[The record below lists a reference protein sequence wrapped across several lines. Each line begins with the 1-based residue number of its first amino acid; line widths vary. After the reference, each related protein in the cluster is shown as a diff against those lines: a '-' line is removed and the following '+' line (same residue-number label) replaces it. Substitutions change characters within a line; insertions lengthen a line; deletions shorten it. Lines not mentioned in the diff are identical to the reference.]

1 MTAASASG
9 RTPDFRCG
17 TTSSGVYFEVHGAGA
32 PLFLGFPIMASH
44 ALVFGDAAAEMRSG
58 FLAGLTDGS
67 QVLLVDY
74 PSIGRSTTIPPLELK
89 VDRVC
94 DDMLNVADA
103 AGIDSF
109 AWWGGTF
116 GAVTGL
122 ALAARTDRVDALVC
136 AGWSPLGTPYAGMV
150 AAARVQLQDPP
161 PHARVMLR
169 DPGQY
174 AQWSTFYGSLGD
186 GWEAQTVQRIRCPR
200 AVIYGD
206 HAESSVGD
214 CPLPIAATLRART
227 PELQNLG
234 WQVIEVP
241 RADASLV
248 LEPDRLVPPA
258 RRFLDSV
265 FYAS

>member
-1 MTAASASG
+1 MSASG
-9 RTPDFRCG
+9 HVPDFKFG
-17 TTSSGVYFEVHGAGA
+17 TTSSGVYFEVHGTGT
-32 PLFLGFPIMASH
+32 PLFLGFPVMASH
-44 ALVFGDAAAEMRSG
+44 ALVFGDAAAQMRTG
-58 FLAGLTDGS
+58 FLAGLTDRY

-74 PSIGRSTTIPPLELK
+74 PSIGRSTTIPPLDLT

-94 DDMLNVADA
+94 DDMLAVADA
-103 AGIDSF
+103 AGVKGF

-122 ALAARTDRVDALVC
+122 ALAARTDQVDALVC

-150 AAARVQLQDPP
+150 AAARAQLNDPP
-161 PHARVMLR
+161 PHTRVILR

-206 HAESSVGD
+206 RAESSVGD
-214 CPLPIAATLRART
+214 CPLPIAATLRDRA
-227 PELQNLG
+227 PELRQLG
-234 WQVIEVP
+234 WQLIEVP
-241 RADASLV
+241 DADASLI
-248 LEPDRLVPPA
+248 LDPDRLVPPA
-258 RRFLDSV
+258 RRFLDSI
-265 FYAS
+265 FHAS